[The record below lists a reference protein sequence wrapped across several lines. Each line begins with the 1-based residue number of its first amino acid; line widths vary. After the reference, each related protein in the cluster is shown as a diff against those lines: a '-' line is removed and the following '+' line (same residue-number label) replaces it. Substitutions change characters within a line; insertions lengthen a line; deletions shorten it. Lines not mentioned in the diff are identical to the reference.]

1 MIFVTFLFFLDGFM
15 KLGIFNIFGA
25 EGMQSY
31 YTVFGTKYG
40 VPNLDSAFN
49 WDMLEIGGFT
59 VIAIV
64 IVFPVV
70 MGSFGILKSIT
81 L

>member
-1 MIFVTFLFFLDGFM
+1 MIFVTFYFFDGFM
-15 KLGIFNIFGA
+15 KLGNFQYFGT

-49 WDMLEIGGFT
+49 WD
-59 VIAIV
+59 
-64 IVFPVV
+64 
-70 MGSFGILKSIT
+70 ILGNWF
-81 L
+81 LPQL